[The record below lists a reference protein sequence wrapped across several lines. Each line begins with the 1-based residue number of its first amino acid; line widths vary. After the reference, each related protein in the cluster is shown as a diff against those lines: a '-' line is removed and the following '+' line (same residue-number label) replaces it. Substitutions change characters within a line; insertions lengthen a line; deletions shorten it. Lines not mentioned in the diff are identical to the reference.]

1 MTFNEQPTGTTGALS
16 PLIYQAY
23 DALYASAGFYY
34 NFEIFVWSGST
45 TIPATP
51 VATIERKPDQ
61 FGAGRGW
68 IDAHK
73 IVAQYIDIDFLV
85 NGTYQPNIGDGAY
98 YCAVKVQGIYDAG
111 STTKITSNTQLI
123 TAGWNYT
130 IDGLNADY
138 SAKYV
143 YTDKTSVTITLQT
156 SSYYLWYD
164 ATQITSIS
172 IGGYSITPNTVSTSA
187 EKIQG
192 VDLIQLITAA
202 GASGEDFNLVFTYA
216 TGSVTIPVSYD
227 CQNKYGE
234 VDTHFLNKYGVY
246 DSMVF
251 NALSREVVNITKEQ
265 YQKPIYRQA
274 DLNTAWSYGVQI
286 TTPYHTNGVTQLTI
300 NTDYLPQAYNEVIEQ
315 FMLSN
320 NIIVVD
326 GSDLYSARITD
337 SAFNKKTIANDKL
350 IQYTFTLEYNQPVIN
365 KIVR

>member
-1 MTFNEQPTGTTGALS
+1 MA
-16 PLIYQAY
+16 
-23 DALYASAGFYY
+23 
-34 NFEIFVWSGST
+34 GST

-51 VATIERKPDQ
+51 IATIERKPDQ
-61 FGAGRGW
+61 YGGGRAW
-68 IDAHK
+68 IDTHK
-73 IVAQYIDIDFLV
+73 LISQYIDTDYLV
-85 NGTYQPNIGDGAY
+85 NGTYKPNIGEGAY
-98 YCAVKVQGIYDAG
+98 YSAVKVQGIYDAG
-111 STTKITSNTQLI
+111 STSKITSNTHLF

-143 YTDKTSVTITLQT
+143 YTDKTSVTITPQT
-156 SSYYLWYD
+156 PSYYLWYD
-164 ATQITSIS
+164 ATQITSIA
-172 IGGYSITPNTVSTSA
+172 IGAYSITPNTVSTSA

-192 VDLIQLITAA
+192 VDIVQLATAA
-202 GASGEDFNLVFTYA
+202 SATTDFNLVFNYSG
-216 TGSVTIPVSYD
+216 GSVTIPVYYD

-234 VDTHFLNKYGVY
+234 VDVHFLNKYGVY

-300 NTDYLPQAYNEVIEQ
+300 NTDYLPEAYNEVIEQ
-315 FMLSN
+315 FTLSN
-320 NIIVVD
+320 NILVVD
-326 GSDLYSARITD
+326 GTDVWSARITD